1 MTSPRTL
8 LKAWNLKP
16 KKHLGQSFLSD
27 PSIARAIVSRA
38 ELSSN
43 DVVLEIGAGLG
54 ALTIPLARIVKKVYA
69 VEKDH
74 LLIDLLK
81 TELLANQISNCEIIS
96 GNILQ
101 MDLLQFLESAE
112 RKITVIGNLPYNI
125 SSQIIIKLIQSR
137 HAFDRAIFMFQK
149 ELAQRIAARPG
160 GKQYGRITALLR
172 YCADIR
178 TLLHV
183 NTSAFYPPPKVD
195 SAVIEFKFKPTT
207 GYGSHNEAMLFA
219 VIKAAFGNRRK
230 TLKNS
235 LTASGLQ
242 INSQI
247 AVQALSSAGIDL
259 SRRAETLEPADFI
272 ALEIC
277 LREAMG
283 KSYPPAEPE
292 ASGSPFG
299 GGEDNLS
306 SK

>member
-27 PSIARAIVSRA
+27 PSIAAAIITGA
-38 ELSSN
+38 KLSSQ

-54 ALTIPLARIVKKVYA
+54 ALTIPLARSVEKVYA
-69 VEKDH
+69 VEKDRQ
-74 LLIDLLK
+74 LIDLLK

-101 MDLLQFLESAE
+101 MDLHQFAESAG

-125 SSQIIIKLIQSR
+125 SSQVIIKLIQSR
-137 HAFDRAIFMFQK
+137 HGFERAILMFQK
-149 ELAQRIAARPG
+149 ELAQRLAARPG
-160 GKQYGRITALLR
+160 GRQYGRITALLR

-178 TLLHV
+178 TLLYV
-183 NTSAFYPPPKVD
+183 KTSAFYPPPKVD
-195 SAVIEFKFKPTT
+195 SAVIEISFKPTT
-207 GYGSHNEAMLFA
+207 GYGSHNEVMLFA

-230 TLKNS
+230 TLKNA
-235 LTASGLQ
+235 LTASGLR

-247 AVQALSSAGIDL
+247 AMQALSSAGIDP

-272 ALEIC
+272 SLEIS
-277 LREAMG
+277 LRKAMG
-283 KSYPPAEPE
+283 KGE
-292 ASGSPFG
+292 AP
-299 GGEDNLS
+299 NL
-306 SK
+306 